1 MKKHLLIFFL
11 AALLAVGLNERDN
24 NRVASADFPVSAQ
37 MTLAQKDDS
46 GSVETAREANSLFVP
61 PTAHNASAADHNRQD
76 LRIRN
81 SEAIV
86 FTSVAAVRDVP
97 VPAVATSYIIARNGA
112 FHRPSDYYVY
122 TLRHI
127 VV

>member
-11 AALLAVGLNERDN
+11 AALLAVGLNERN
-24 NRVASADFPVSAQ
+24 NSVSVVSADFPASAQ
-37 MTLAQKDDS
+37 ATLSQKDDT
-46 GSVETAREANSLFVP
+46 GRVEVAREANSLFTP
-61 PTAHNASAADHNRQD
+61 PASHNAAAGDHSQQNFRVSH
-76 LRIRN
+76 
-81 SEAIV
+81 SETTV
-86 FTSVAAVRDVP
+86 FTSSAP
-97 VPAVATSYIIARNGA
+97 GEISVPAATSYIIARNGA